1 MTSSTRKIEL
11 LTAAGTGLYAACG
24 LGYLIRVAHES
35 DAGPR
40 VMFFLFGGYAALG
53 ALRLV
58 ERRPDPTMLA
68 SWTRA
73 ALVFF
78 AMLFPLAAS
87 PEGRLIWSGGWWL
100 AGAGAVLGILAV
112 LALGSSFDVVPAVR
126 GIVCRGPYQVI
137 RHPGVTAVL
146 IMTGG
151 FLLVHWS
158 FWNAAIL
165 GLTVLVGVVTALLE
179 EDLLRRDGRY
189 VEYAGRVRWRFIPGV
204 A

>member
-58 ERRPDPTMLA
+58 ERRPDPTILA
-68 SWTRA
+68 SWSRA
-73 ALVFF
+73 ALVFV

-112 LALGSSFDVVPAVR
+112 LALGSNFDVVPAVR
-126 GIVCRGPYQVI
+126 GIVSRGPYQVI
-137 RHPGVTAVL
+137 RHPGV
-146 IMTGG
+146 
-151 FLLVHWS
+151 
-158 FWNAAIL
+158 
-165 GLTVLVGVVTALLE
+165 
-179 EDLLRRDGRY
+179 
-189 VEYAGRVRWRFIPGV
+189 
-204 A
+204 

>member
-1 MTSSTRKIEL
+1 MTETSRKIEL
-11 LTAAGTGLYAACG
+11 LTAAGTGLYAACS
-24 LGYLIRVAHES
+24 LGYLLRAAHES
-35 DAGPR
+35 EAGPR
-40 VMFFLFGGYAALG
+40 VMFLLFGAYAALG

-58 ERRPDPTMLA
+58 ERRPDPSVLA

-73 ALVFF
+73 ALVFA

-87 PEGRLIWSGGWWL
+87 PEGRLVWSGGWWL
-100 AGAGAVLGILAV
+100 AGAGAALGILAV

-126 GIVCRGPYQVI
+126 GIVSHGPYQVI

-151 FLLVHWS
+151 YLMVHWS
-158 FWNAAIL
+158 PRNAVVL
-165 GLTVLVGVVTALLE
+165 SLTVLVGVVTALLE
-179 EDLLRRDGRY
+179 EDLLRRDVRY
-189 VEYAGRVRWRFIPGV
+189 VDYSARVRWRFLPGV

>member
-1 MTSSTRKIEL
+1 MTSSTRRIEL

-24 LGYLIRVAHES
+24 LGYLNSAAHQT

-40 VMFFLFGGYAALG
+40 VMFLLFGAYAALG

-58 ERRPDPTMLA
+58 ERRPDPTAFA
-68 SWTRA
+68 SWARA
-73 ALVFF
+73 ALVFG

-87 PEGRLIWSGGWWL
+87 PDGRLVWSGGWWL

-126 GIVCRGPYQVI
+126 NIVSRGPYQVI

-146 IMTGG
+146 IMTAG
-151 FLLVHWS
+151 FLMVHWS
-158 FWNAAIL
+158 PWNAVVL
-165 GLTVLVGVVTALLE
+165 GLTVAVGIVTALLE
-179 EDLLRRDGRY
+179 EGLLRRDERY
-189 VEYAGRVRWRFIPGV
+189 VEYSARVRWRFFPGV

>member
-1 MTSSTRKIEL
+1 MSPSSRKIEI

-24 LGYLIRVAHES
+24 LGYLICAAHQSE
-35 DAGPR
+35 AGPR
-40 VMFFLFGGYAALG
+40 VMFLLFGAYAALG

-58 ERRPDPTMLA
+58 EQRPDPTVLA

-78 AMLFPLAAS
+78 AMLCPLAAS
-87 PEGRLIWSGGWWL
+87 PEGRLVWSGGWWL

-112 LALGSSFDVVPAVR
+112 VALGNSFDVVPAVR
-126 GIVCRGPYQVI
+126 GIVSRGPYQVI

-146 IMTGG
+146 IMTAG
-151 FLLVHWS
+151 FLMVHWS
-158 FWNAAIL
+158 PWNAAVL
-165 GLTVLVGVVTALLE
+165 GLTVLVGVVTAFLE

-189 VEYAGRVRWRFIPGV
+189 VDYSARVRWRFIPGV